1 MNEKSG
7 VGKVVMKGLNE
18 KGGEEKRK
26 GICQEKRGSEKNKAE

>member
-1 MNEKSG
+1 MNEKGG

-26 GICQEKRGSEKNKAE
+26 GIHMSGEEGI